1 MDHPNRAPKRLGEE
15 SEEIYSMVSNRLQQ
29 AKKGK
34 PRSTRGLELET
45 SVLKRSSTIASF
57 YKLPLEERLRLVKEF
72 AGLTSE
78 EAQTLANGTMR
89 SATAQRMIENVISM
103 FPVPLGIATNFL
115 VNGRDY
121 LVPMAIEEPSV
132 VAAASNAAKMAR
144 PTGGF
149 KATSTE
155 PVMISQIQLV
165 RCPSPKDAEKAILS
179 AKKEILERANQ
190 QDPTLVS
197 MGGGAK
203 DLRVRILPSQVGI
216 LVIVELLVD
225 CRDAMGAN
233 VVNTMA
239 EAVAP
244 MLEKISKGQA
254 RLRIISN
261 LADRRIARATTT
273 VSKEVLGGED
283 IIDGIVEAYAF
294 AAADTY
300 RCATHN
306 KGVMN
311 GVTAVCLATGNDTRA
326 IEAGAHAY
334 AARTGHYSPLTRWRR
349 DENGDLEGF
358 IEIPAAVGIVGGI
371 TAVHPAAKIS
381 LKILGVKTA
390 RELGEVMAS
399 VGLAQN
405 MAALR
410 ALAAEGIQKGHMSL
424 HARNIAAMAGA
435 QGDLIDLVADE
446 MVAERKIRLDR
457 ARELLLELS
466 KSKESGAAQK
476 KTHKAQ

>member
-1 MDHPNRAPKRLGEE
+1 
-15 SEEIYSMVSNRLQQ
+15 
-29 AKKGK
+29 
-34 PRSTRGLELET
+34 LET
-45 SVLKRSSTIASF
+45 SVLNRSSTIASF
-57 YKLPLEERLRLVKEF
+57 YKLPIEERLRIVKEF
-72 AGLTSE
+72 AGLSSE
-78 EAQTLANGTMR
+78 EAQTLAHGTMT

-103 FPVPLGIATNFL
+103 FPIPLGIATNFL

-149 KATSTE
+149 TATSTE
-155 PVMISQIQLV
+155 PVMISQIQIV
-165 RCPSPKDAEKAILS
+165 KCPSPKDAEKAVLS
-179 AKKEILERANQ
+179 AKKEILEKANQ

-203 DLRVRILPSQVGI
+203 DLRVRILPSLVGT

-261 LADRRIARATTT
+261 LADRRVAKATTT

-283 IIDGIVEAYAF
+283 IVDGIVEAYAF
-294 AAADTY
+294 AAADPY

-334 AARTGHYSPLTRWRR
+334 ASRSGHYSPLTTWKK
-349 DENGDLEGF
+349 DSKGNLVGT
-358 IEIPAAVGIVGGI
+358 IEIPAAVGIIGGV
-371 TAVHPAAKIS
+371 TAVHPMAKIC

-390 RELGEVMAS
+390 RELGEVMAA

-424 HARNIAAMAGA
+424 HARNIASMAGA
-435 QGDLIDLVADE
+435 QGDLIDMVAHK
-446 MVAERKIRLDR
+446 MVAEHKIRLDR
-457 ARELLLELS
+457 AREWLLELS
-466 KSKESGAAQK
+466 KSNESSSAQK